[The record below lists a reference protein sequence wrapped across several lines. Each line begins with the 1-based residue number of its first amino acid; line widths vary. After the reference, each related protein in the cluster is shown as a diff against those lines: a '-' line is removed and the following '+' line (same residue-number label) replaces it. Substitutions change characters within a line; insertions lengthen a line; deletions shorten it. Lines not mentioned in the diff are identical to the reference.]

1 MKVLYITRFTYA
13 QGTTFYCSE
22 IYNYLFYKFLLV
34 SCTNYDF
41 KLMGF
46 IFFSYYA
53 LINVPPQPPPL
64 PPKLYAKKVMKKNSC

>member
-13 QGTTFYCSE
+13 QGDTFYCSE

-34 SCTNYDF
+34 SCENYDF

-46 IFFSYYA
+46 LFFFLGS
-53 LINVPPQPPPL
+53 
-64 PPKLYAKKVMKKNSC
+64 KLQSFYDPTVSQFLEET